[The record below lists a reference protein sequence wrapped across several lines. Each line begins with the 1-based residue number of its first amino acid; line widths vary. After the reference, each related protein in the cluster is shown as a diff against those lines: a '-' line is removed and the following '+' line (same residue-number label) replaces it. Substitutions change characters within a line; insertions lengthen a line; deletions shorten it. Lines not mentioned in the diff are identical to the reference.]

1 MPRLIAA
8 VCIGF
13 LSAYAILSHPPAQ
26 PQTTHRLYL
35 PLYVNPAAPCPTNSR
50 KGLAGIPPL
59 TLTVTRGLCAM
70 GVSTAYQW
78 TTMYATAPYPFKPTQ
93 AIGTTPDKNWNVF
106 FEGLSC
112 GNSQAEKA
120 MCAATLVAG
129 TDALYVLIGN
139 EPDHIDV
146 GISDGV
152 PPEQFARYWRVI
164 SDTLRTANPNVKL
177 VCCGFLWSN
186 TLYFDQLAA
195 AFAAQNNGADI
206 RDSIDVLAFHL
217 YGNVQN
223 TACQPP
229 YVYGR
234 DTACV
239 LANIDARLYD
249 ITRTVQAIDADKPL
263 WVSEVA
269 LDSSGAS
276 SPADYAAF
284 VVPICARLD
293 AAPVDRYY
301 WFLGYRW
308 QPAIN
313 ASVWAEDYSL
323 SAVGVALSGC

>member
-1 MPRLIAA
+1 MPRPIAA
-8 VCIGF
+8 ILIG
-13 LSAYAILSHPPAQ
+13 LLTAYATFATLPAQ

-35 PLYVNPAAPCPTNSR
+35 PLYAIPATPCPTNPR
-50 KGLAGIPPL
+50 KGLAGLPPL

-70 GVSTAYQW
+70 GVSSAYQW
-78 TTMYATAPYPFKPTQ
+78 TTMYASPYPFPLQ
-93 AIGTTPDKNWNVF
+93 SIGTTPDKNWNVF

-112 GNSQAEKA
+112 GNSQAERQA
-120 MCAATLVAG
+120 CAAAVVRG
-129 TDALYVLIGN
+129 EQVVYVLVGN
-139 EPDHIDV
+139 EPDNIDV

-152 PPEQFARYWRVI
+152 PPEQFATYWRVI

-186 TLYFDQLAA
+186 THYFDQLAQH
-195 AFAAQNNGADI
+195 FAVQNGGADI

-249 ITRTVQAIDADKPL
+249 ITRTVAAIDGSKPL
-263 WVSEVA
+263 WITETA
-269 LDSSGAS
+269 LDSIGLS
-276 SPADYAAF
+276 SPADYATF
-284 VVPICARLD
+284 VAPICARLN
-293 AAPVDRYY
+293 AATVDRYY

-308 QPAIN
+308 QPAIS
-313 ASVWAEDYSL
+313 ASVWSADYTL
-323 SAVGVALSGC
+323 SPVGVALSGC